1 MKIAIIIKTFSIDK
15 GGAERYAVNLSSAL
29 LCEGHE
35 VHIFASRWDTSKDS
49 NSESVYTGIKVHHVP
64 MGRGPRVLKLF
75 LFHLACQQ
83 QLKKEK
89 FDIVHALAQTC
100 PADIYRMSDGL
111 FRHWL
116 VTKYPNPMYR
126 LFFCLLRPVLIF
138 NLILE
143 KRIFRPGGCRY
154 LIANSNLCRQQA
166 ESYYSVHPERIEVI
180 YNGVDLDTFNQGA
193 KAFRSKIRKSYN
205 VPEDAPL
212 LLFISMNFAR
222 KGLSELIRSL
232 PLVRAS
238 FPGLR
243 LMVVGKGDPGPYRR
257 AAGVLGVEKALVFA
271 GHAKETA
278 PFYGAADLFVL
289 PTHYDPFA
297 NVCLEAMACGLPV
310 VTTRQN
316 GASELI
322 EEGVNGY
329 IIDCA
334 EKIDE
339 MAKKII
345 QSILGHSQ
353 MSESASKTAMSFS
366 RADHSKRILKIYHR
380 IASVKLPQEIISHGP
395 FMTINHAFFPILRK
409 NNLLSYDLIMAYQT
423 GITLKQIRARTIKR
437 LMLKDE
443 KGEEC
448 LFYLKR
454 HCSSFSLSSIAKK
467 WHDSSEGRR
476 EWNSILAFHDAGL
489 PTMVPVAMGEG
500 GTWFSQESFLMT
512 EALDGYEPLEKWIP
526 LTLVRYP
533 EKERPQI
540 KRELIREVALLARK
554 MHQAGFYHRDYYLTH
569 ILLKEISRKFDL
581 KIIDLQRVIRYPWFK
596 GRWKIKDLA
605 SLNYSAPQEIF
616 TGRDRLLFYKFYE
629 GGRRLEEADLRII
642 MMIQKKT
649 GRIDKHTI
657 RMYQK
662 REARK
667 RMGLLEK

>member
-1 MKIAIIIKTFSIDK
+1 
-15 GGAERYAVNLSSAL
+15 RYAVNLSGTL

-35 VHIFASRWDTSKDS
+35 VHIFANKWDTPKES
-49 NSESVYTGIKVHHVP
+49 NSELGHTCLKYHHVP
-64 MGRGPRVLKLF
+64 IGRGPRVLRLF
-75 LFHLACQQ
+75 LFHLACQRE
-83 QLKKEK
+83 LKKER
-89 FDIVHALAQTC
+89 FDIVHALTQTC

-126 LFFCLLRPVLIF
+126 LFICLLRPVLIF

-180 YNGVDLDTFNQGA
+180 YNGVDLDTFNRGA
-193 KAFRSKIRKSYN
+193 KAFRSKIRMAYN
-205 VPEDAPL
+205 IPEDAPL
-212 LLFISMNFAR
+212 LLFVSMNFAR

-232 PLVRAS
+232 PLVRTS

-243 LMVVGKGDPGPYRR
+243 LMVVGKGDPVPYRR
-257 AAGVLGVEKALVFA
+257 AAGTLGMEEVLVFA
-271 GHAKETA
+271 GPAKETA

-329 IIDCA
+329 IIAHA
-334 EKIDE
+334 EKIEE

-345 QSILGHSQ
+345 QSLLGHSQ
-353 MSESASKTAMSFS
+353 MGERASRTAMSFS
-366 RADHSKRILKIYHR
+366 RADHSKRILKVYHR
-380 IASVKLPQEIISHGP
+380 IASVKLPLEIISHRP
-395 FMTINHAFFPILRK
+395 FMAINHALLPILKK
-409 NNLLSYDLIMAYQT
+409 NHLLSYDQIMTYHN

-437 LMLKDE
+437 LMLKNE
-443 KGEEC
+443 KGKEC

-454 HCSSFSLSSIAKK
+454 HCSSFSFSSIAKRCS
-467 WHDSSEGRR
+467 DFSEGHR
-476 EWNSILAFHDAGL
+476 EWNSILAFHDVGL

-500 GTWFSQESFLMT
+500 GAWFSQESFLMT

-526 LTLVRYP
+526 STLIRYP

-629 GGRRLEEADLRII
+629 GGRRLEEVDLRII
-642 MMIQKKT
+642 KMIQKKT
-649 GRIDKHTI
+649 ERIDKHTI
-657 RMYQK
+657 RMYQT

-667 RMGLLEK
+667 RLGLLEK

>member
-1 MKIAIIIKTFSIDK
+1 MKIALIIKTFSIDK
-15 GGAERYAVNLSSAL
+15 GGMERYAVNLASAL
-29 LCEGHE
+29 LSEGHE
-35 VHIFASRWDTSKDS
+35 VHIFAGRWDVSKDL
-49 NSESVYTGIKVHHVP
+49 NADLVHTGIKLHHVP
-64 MGRGPRVLKLF
+64 MGRGPRFLKPF
-75 LFHLACQQ
+75 FFHRACQRH
-83 QLKKEK
+83 LKEEA
-89 FDIVHALAQTC
+89 FDIVHTLTQTY
-100 PADIYRMSDGL
+100 PADIYRMGDGL

-116 VTKYPNPMYR
+116 VIQYPNPMFR

-143 KRIFRPGGCRY
+143 GRIFRPGGCRF

-166 ESYYSVHPERIEVI
+166 ESYYSVQPERIEVI
-180 YNGVDLDTFNQGA
+180 YNGVDLDTFNRGA
-193 KAFRSKIRKSYN
+193 KVFRSKIRKAYN
-205 VPEDAPL
+205 IPEDAPL
-212 LLFISMNFAR
+212 LLFVSMNFSR
-222 KGLSELIRSL
+222 KGLGELIRSL

-243 LMVVGKGDPGPYRR
+243 LMVAGKGDPRPYRR
-257 AAGVLGVEKALVFA
+257 AAGALGVEEALVFT
-271 GHAKETA
+271 GPVKETP

-329 IIDCA
+329 VIDRA

-345 QSILGHSQ
+345 QSLLSHSQ
-353 MSESASKTAMSFS
+353 MSERASEAAMSFS
-366 RADHSKRILKIYHR
+366 KADHTKRILKVYHR
-380 IASVKLPQEIISHGP
+380 IASEKVPLEIISHRP
-395 FMTINHAFFPILRK
+395 FMAINRSFLPLLKK
-409 NNLLSYDLIMAYQT
+409 NNLLSYDQIMTYQN
-423 GITLKQIRARTIKR
+423 GITLKQIRARTITR
-437 LMLKDE
+437 LMLKNE
-443 KGEEC
+443 KGEEY

-454 HCSSFSLSSIAKK
+454 HCSSFSFSSIAKK
-467 WHDSSEGRR
+467 WNDSSEGRR
-476 EWNSILAFHDAGL
+476 EWNSILVFHEAGL

-512 EALDGYEPLEKWIP
+512 EALDGYEPLENWIP
-526 LTLVRYP
+526 STLTRYP
-533 EKERPQI
+533 EKERHQI

-554 MHQAGFYHRDYYLTH
+554 MHQSGFYHRDYYLTH
-569 ILLKEISRKFDL
+569 ILLKEISHKFDL

-605 SLNYSAPQEIF
+605 SLNYSVPHEIF
-616 TGRDRLLFYKFYE
+616 TWRDRLLFYKFYE
-629 GGRRLEEADLRII
+629 GGRRLEEADCHLIKI
-642 MMIQKKT
+642 IQKKT
-649 GRIDKHTI
+649 DWIDKHTV

-662 REARK
+662 REK
-667 RMGLLEK
+667 RRRLGLLER

>member
-1 MKIAIIIKTFSIDK
+1 MKIAIITKIYSRDK
-15 GGAERYAVNLSSAL
+15 GGAERYAVNLADAL
-29 LCEGHE
+29 LNEGHE
-35 VHIFASRWDTSKDS
+35 VHVFANLWDIPNPPVSLGKRIIFHR
-49 NSESVYTGIKVHHVP
+49 VP
-64 MGRGPRVLKLF
+64 MGIGPRFLKL
-75 LFHLACQQ
+75 LSFHWRCRR
-83 QLKKEK
+83 QLKPEQ
-89 FDIVHALAQTC
+89 FDIVYSLAQTY

-111 FRHWL
+111 FRHWISL
-116 VTKYPNPMYR
+116 RYPNPIIR
-126 LFFCLLRPVLIF
+126 LLCLLSRPVFIF
-138 NLILE
+138 NLVFE
-143 KRIFRPGGCRY
+143 KRILQSGMCR
-154 LIANSNLCRQQA
+154 LVIANSNLCRQQA

-180 YNGVDLDTFNQGA
+180 YNGVDLDTFNRGA
-193 KAFRSKIRKSYN
+193 KMFRSEIRKSYN
-205 VPEDAPL
+205 IPEDAPL
-212 LLFISMNFAR
+212 LLFVSMNFSR

-232 PLVRAS
+232 PLVRTS

-243 LMVVGKGDPGPYRR
+243 LMVVGKGDPVPYRKTAR
-257 AAGVLGVEKALVFA
+257 ALGLEEALVFV
-271 GHAKETA
+271 GPAKETA

-329 IIDCA
+329 IIDRA
-334 EKIDE
+334 DKIDD
-339 MAKKII
+339 MVKKII
-345 QSILGHSQ
+345 QSLLSHSQ
-353 MSESASKTAMSFS
+353 MGDKASETAMSFS
-366 RADHSKRILKIYHR
+366 KADHTKKIMKVYHR
-380 IASVKLPQEIISHGP
+380 IAAEKIPLEIISHRP
-395 FMTINHAFFPILRK
+395 LMVINRALLPILKK
-409 NNLLSYDLIMAYQT
+409 NHLLSYDQIMTYHN

-437 LMLKDE
+437 LMLKNE

-454 HCSSFSLSSIAKK
+454 HCSSFSFSSIAKR

-476 EWNSILAFHDAGL
+476 EWNSILAFHEAGL

-500 GTWFSQESFLMT
+500 GTWFSRESFLMT
-512 EALDGYEPLEKWIP
+512 EALNGYEPMEKWIP
-526 LTLVRYP
+526 STLIRYP

-540 KRELIREVALLARK
+540 KRELIRKVALLARK
-554 MHQAGFYHRDYYLTH
+554 MNQAGFYHRDYYLTH

-629 GGRRLEEADLRII
+629 GGRRLEEVDLRII
-642 MMIQKKT
+642 KMIQKKT
-649 GRIDKHTI
+649 ERIDKHTI
-657 RMYQK
+657 RMYQT

-667 RMGLLEK
+667 RLGLLEK